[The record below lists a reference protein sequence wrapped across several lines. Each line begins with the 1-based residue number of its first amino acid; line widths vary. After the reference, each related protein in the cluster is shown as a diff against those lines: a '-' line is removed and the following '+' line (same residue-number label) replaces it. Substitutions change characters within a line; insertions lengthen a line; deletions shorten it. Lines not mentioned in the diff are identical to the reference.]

1 VRTLV
6 PVPKDVELTVSYT
19 NLLETRAQRQLE
31 LSSKEFT
38 CHCLRCDSPDS
49 FPYERHL
56 TTVHCPRCKRTP
68 PRTAPAHQIAAG
80 TCDYICRNEDGGCG
94 ALLKASELE
103 NIAATVAADID
114 AAIGVEGADDT
125 LAARAAALSEV
136 LRQNIGVT
144 VAKEH
149 ALVIRGQMILSQ
161 LHDRSGFP
169 YEAAA
174 SMAAAITAMRLLV
187 PPGWPELVE
196 VEERRGDLLLAAVSS
211 FDKLDESEQ
220 PKLTVKR
227 DLLVEGARALRR
239 ARTEVE
245 VGAGLKHP
253 LVPYLEF
260 KASCAAKAAAR
271 HTKTINSSVED
282 D

>member
-1 VRTLV
+1 MF
-6 PVPKDVELTVSYT
+6 
-19 NLLETRAQRQLE
+19 A
-31 LSSKEFT
+31 
-38 CHCLRCDSPDS
+38 
-49 FPYERHL
+49 
-56 TTVHCPRCKRTP
+56 
-68 PRTAPAHQIAAG
+68 
-80 TCDYICRNEDGGCG
+80 
-94 ALLKASELE
+94 KASELE
-103 NIAATVAADID
+103 NIAATVAANIE

-227 DLLVEGARALRR
+227 DLLVEG
-239 ARTEVE
+239 
-245 VGAGLKHP
+245 
-253 LVPYLEF
+253 
-260 KASCAAKAAAR
+260 
-271 HTKTINSSVED
+271 
-282 D
+282 